1 MRLSFNIIHK
11 NCLRFST
18 FDARFSSVTGINDL
32 RLPNQENLGG
42 LLRMTTMCCS
52 TSTCKSFV
60 AFAKKTI
67 QSPILSGE
75 IIQNADIQ
83 KKQPSVSQLL
93 NQYGRLA

>member
-1 MRLSFNIIHK
+1 MNI
-11 NCLRFST
+11 

-42 LLRMTTMCCS
+42 LLRMTTVCCN

-67 QSPILSGE
+67 QSPIPSGE
-75 IIQNADIQ
+75 IMQNAGVQ
-83 KKQPSVSQLL
+83 EEQPSVSQLL
-93 NQYGRLA
+93 NQYGPLA